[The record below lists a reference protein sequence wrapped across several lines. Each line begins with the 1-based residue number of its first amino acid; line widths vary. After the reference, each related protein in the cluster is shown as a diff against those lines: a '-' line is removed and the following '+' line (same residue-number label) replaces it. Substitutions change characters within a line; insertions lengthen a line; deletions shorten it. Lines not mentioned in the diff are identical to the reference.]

1 MKKSI
6 RSKIMLCVMLVVGIA
21 FLASAIGSTGYFL
34 YVLEQHIVLEEEQK
48 QEQVAK
54 QIAYIQNNIMSLAR
68 QIVVDDEIQGCMD
81 IQKDEEVIDK
91 LLRASRIK
99 DTLRRYINQ
108 QSFIHGVTI
117 LLENGASFSSNNTE
131 DAELF
136 VEEEWYCNFKE
147 SRRKEGF
154 SDTHMYT
161 VEQGPTKVEAV
172 TYIMQFKSLNNEQD
186 TLGEIMIHI
195 SCPYLKKYIQ
205 MDSILLTG
213 YAMYDAYGNA
223 MFESGNISVPY
234 KEIKQLPAGRSISD
248 SGDTLLI
255 HRDMKDNWVLVSEVS
270 KQLLINQLRF
280 VKVFFMSVFG
290 GAAIALIC
298 ILFIIIKNITKPID
312 QLHKAALL
320 VGDGNLNVSVDIQ
333 TNDEFAVLGD
343 AFNTMIAD
351 IQKML
356 KESVEY
362 EKTTK
367 EMEINRLM
375 LQINPHFIYNTL
387 NSIVYMARIAG
398 NEDIVRFS
406 NAFISLLQDTL
417 RVKKDSI
424 FTTMEQELKN
434 IKNYLVLQKYRYPN
448 RFEVSYEI
456 DETVLDTEIPNVLLQ
471 PIVENAVFHGLAAK
485 MDKGHLCIRVHRVLE
500 NVEIII
506 EDDGV
511 GMPLE
516 TLEKIMRAEDP
527 VKGEM
532 RTIGVGNVI
541 QRIRHIYG
549 EEYRLNI
556 ESTPGKGTKVKIV
569 ILYKKYKEGE
579 SQ

>member
-6 RSKIMLCVMLVVGIA
+6 RSKIMLCVMLVVGFA
-21 FLASAIGSTGYFL
+21 FLASAIGGTEYFL
-34 YVLEQHIVLEEEQK
+34 RVLEQHIVLEEEQK
-48 QEQVAK
+48 QEQAAK
-54 QIAYIQNNIMSLAR
+54 QIAYIQNNIMSLAK
-68 QIVVDDEIQGCMD
+68 QIVVDDEIQDCMKM
-81 IQKDEEVIDK
+81 QRDEEIIDRLIK
-91 LLRASRIK
+91 ASSIK
-99 DTLRRYINQ
+99 ETLRRYINQ

-117 LLENGASFSSNNTE
+117 LLENGVSFSSNNTE
-131 DAELF
+131 DAGAF
-136 VEEEWYCNFKE
+136 VQEEWYQNFRE
-147 SRRKEGF
+147 SGRKEGF

-161 VEQGPTKVEAV
+161 VEQGLTKAEVV
-172 TYIMQFKSLNNEQD
+172 SYIMEFKSLDNKQD
-186 TLGEIMIHI
+186 TIGEIMIHI
-195 SCPYLKKYIQ
+195 SCPYLKKYVQ
-205 MDSILLTG
+205 MDSVLLTG

-223 MFESGNISVPY
+223 ISESGDISVPY
-234 KEIKQLPAGRSISD
+234 EKIKELLAGKSLSD

-255 HRDMKDNWVLVSEVS
+255 HRNMKDNWVLVSEVS

-290 GAAIALIC
+290 SAAAVLVC
-298 ILFIIIKNITKPID
+298 ILFVVIKNITKPVE

-320 VGDGNLNVSVDIQ
+320 VGEGNLDVSVDIQ
-333 TNDEFAVLGD
+333 TNDELSVLGD

-387 NSIVYMARIAG
+387 NSIVYMARIGG

-424 FTTMEQELKN
+424 YTTMDQELKN
-434 IKNYLVLQKYRYPN
+434 IKNYLLLQAYRYPN
-448 RFEVSYEI
+448 RFDVFYEI
-456 DETVLDTEIPNVLLQ
+456 DENVLDTQIPNVFLQ

-485 MDKGHLCIRVHRVLE
+485 MDKGHLWIRVCRNMQ
-500 NVEIII
+500 NVEITI

-511 GMPLE
+511 GMSVE
-516 TLEKIMRAEDP
+516 TLEEIMRAEDP

-549 EEYRLNI
+549 DEYRLDI
-556 ESTPGKGTKVKIV
+556 ESAPGKGTKVNI
-569 ILYKKYKEGE
+569 IIPYKKSKEEEGK
-579 SQ
+579 

>member
-6 RSKIMLCVMLVVGIA
+6 RSKIMICVMFVVGIA
-21 FLASAIGSTGYFL
+21 FLASAIGGTEYFL
-34 YVLEQHIVLEEEQK
+34 HVLEQHIVLEEEQK

-54 QIAYIQNNIMSLAR
+54 QIAYIQNNIMSLAK
-68 QIVVDDEIQGCMD
+68 QIVVDDEIQGCMGV
-81 IQKDEEVIDK
+81 QKEEEIIDR
-91 LLRASRIK
+91 LLRTSRIK
-99 DTLRRYINQ
+99 ETLRRYINQ
-108 QSFIHGVTI
+108 QSFIYGVTI

-131 DAELF
+131 DGKLF
-136 VEEEWYCNFKE
+136 VEEKWYRNFKE
-147 SRRKEGF
+147 SGRKEGF

-161 VEQGPTKVEAV
+161 VEQGPTKVETV
-172 TYIMQFKSLNNEQD
+172 SYIMEFKSLNNKQD

-205 MDSILLTG
+205 MDSVLLTG

-223 MFESGNISVPY
+223 MSENGNISVPY
-234 KEIKQLPAGRSISD
+234 KEIKELPIGRSVSD

-255 HRDMKDNWVLVSEVS
+255 HRNMKDNWVLVSEVS
-270 KQLLINQLRF
+270 KQLLISQLRF

-290 GAAIALIC
+290 GAIIVLIC
-298 ILFIIIKNITKPID
+298 ILFVIIKNITKPID
-312 QLHKAALL
+312 RLHEAALL

-333 TNDEFAVLGD
+333 TNDELSVLGD

-387 NSIVYMARIAG
+387 NSIVYMARIGG
-398 NEDIVRFS
+398 NEDIVHFS

-434 IKNYLVLQKYRYPN
+434 IKNYLILQKYRYPN
-448 RFEVSYEI
+448 RFEISYDI
-456 DETVLDTEIPNVLLQ
+456 DESVLDTEIPNVLLQ

-485 MDKGHLCIRVHRVLE
+485 MDRGHLWIRVHKVLE

-511 GMPLE
+511 GTPLE
-516 TLEKIMRAEDP
+516 ILERISQAEDP

-549 EEYRLNI
+549 EEYRVNI
-556 ESTPGKGTKVKIV
+556 ESTVGRGTKVRIV
-569 ILYKKYKEGE
+569 IPYKKCREE
-579 SQ
+579 EEQ